1 MRSMLEPLSV
11 RLLAVLLL
19 LFGVVFT
26 FRDSLAQSTGL
37 FSAPWRA
44 YDVADYPH
52 FAPLAA
58 AYGDVDADGD
68 LDAVAAREY
77 WFSPG
82 IAVLLNRGDGT
93 FGPESLYHLGSS
105 MSVGDVK
112 LSDFDSD
119 GDLDAVTTVPG
130 NAGTDSRIALWRNNG
145 DATFSPAQLFAA
157 GPGPTGLVV
166 GDFNGDRFPDVI
178 TADNGYV
185 AGSNATISLLRHN
198 GLTGPQAGF
207 LAPQSTNVGDNCMR
221 LAAGDIDGDGD
232 LDLVVGRG
240 DTTGGPNGINVLTNN
255 GAGTFTVVQS
265 FTSAPGA
272 YRNSYAVQL
281 ADVDRDG
288 RLDLISGGAINSS
301 STYGVVAVR
310 RNEGG
315 TFGAPTLYALVSW
328 SFTPY
333 DIKAADVDGDGWLD
347 VLAATPS
354 GRAVD
359 GWNRLTNDRTGRF
372 GAPEFWHAAKWTYAV
387 DALDVDG
394 DGDRDV
400 LTVGHDSSVITVHL
414 NQDGQFVVPS
424 VYTTGTLSSGLE
436 EGDLDHDSDLDL
448 VTVGGSG
455 GQILRNQGNR
465 TFTVQQFSTPFRPTD
480 MILRDMNN
488 DGFLD
493 LVLREYDFA
502 VALNNGAGS
511 FQPAVITRVSATQAG
526 EVGAFDLDGDGDRD
540 IVATDPGP
548 AARVYLFRNLGDGVT
563 FTFANSFGGAGL
575 PFGVEG
581 GDVDHDGDIDLVI
594 QNALGITVYLGNNDF
609 TFSPE
614 PTGTPGYPFRLVDI
628 NADGDLDIVY
638 QQPQD
643 SFGTVFVGT
652 MLGFGDGGFD
662 RPWII
667 EGPSGLEA
675 SFRISSDL
683 DVQDVGG
690 DGVPDVALT
699 NNAPNDL
706 SIFLGNGNGTLRPH
720 DRYGAGYAA
729 AHTALGDF
737 DRDGEVDAAVSI
749 SLPPSGISS
758 GVVILYGAR
767 SVATVLPSRFAVTR
781 GAQTGGGLPDLFFSD
796 DTYVDVQA
804 RRATEIA
811 AASVE
816 IEIEGI
822 APTETPTS
830 LKFILEAGQSG
841 DPVLQRIE
849 LFNFQSGLWETVDER
864 TAPFGD
870 TTVSVVIG
878 TNPAR
883 FVQPGTRL
891 VRARIGYHD
900 RGVTFISWGARYDVT
915 KWEVGG

>member
-1 MRSMLEPLSV
+1 MLEPLSV
-11 RLLAVLLL
+11 RLLAVFLL

-37 FSAPWRA
+37 FSVPWRA

-68 LDAVAAREY
+68 IDAVAAREY

-82 IAVLLNRGDGT
+82 IAVLLNRGDGS
-93 FGPESLYHLGSS
+93 FGAEALYHLGSS
-105 MSVGDVK
+105 MSVGDVG
-112 LSDFDSD
+112 LADFDRD
-119 GDLDAVTTVPG
+119 GDLDALTTISG

-145 DATFSPAQLFAA
+145 DGTFAPAQLFAA
-157 GPGPTGLVV
+157 GPGPTGLVI
-166 GDFNGDRFPDVI
+166 GDFNADGFPDVV

-198 GLTGPQAGF
+198 GLTGAQAGF
-207 LAPQSTNVGDNCMR
+207 LAPQATVVGDNPMR
-221 LAAGDIDGDGD
+221 VDAADIDGDGD

-240 DTTGGPNGINVLTNN
+240 DTTGGANGINVLTNN
-255 GAGTFTVVQS
+255 GSGGFTMVQS
-265 FTSAPGA
+265 FLSVPGA

-315 TFGAPTLYALVSW
+315 TFGAPTLYALASW

-347 VLAATPS
+347 ILATTPS

-359 GWNRLTNDRTGRF
+359 GWNLLTNDRTGRF
-372 GAPEFWHAAKWTYAV
+372 GNAEFRHAAKWTYAV
-387 DALDVDG
+387 DAIDVDG

-400 LTVGHDSSVITVHL
+400 VTVGHDSSVITVHP
-414 NQDGQFVVPS
+414 NRNGQFVVPT
-424 VYTTGTLSSGLE
+424 VYAIGTLSSGLE
-436 EGDLDHDSDLDL
+436 EGDLDRDGDLDL
-448 VTVGGSG
+448 VAVGSSG
-455 GQILRNQGNR
+455 GQILRNQGNG
-465 TFTVQQFSTPFRPTD
+465 TFTVQQFSTPFVPSD

-502 VALNNGAGS
+502 VALNNRAGS
-511 FQPAVITRVSATQAG
+511 FQAPVVTRVGATQAG
-526 EVGAFDLDGDGDRD
+526 EIGAFDLDGDGDLD

-563 FTFANSFGGAGL
+563 FAFVTSIGGAGL
-575 PFGVEG
+575 PFGVDG
-581 GDVDHDGDIDLVI
+581 GDVDHDGDIDLMFD
-594 QNALGITVYLGNNDF
+594 NALGMTLYFGNNDF
-609 TFSPE
+609 TFAGPE

-662 RPWII
+662 RPRII
-667 EGPSGLEA
+667 EGPNGLEA
-675 SFRISSDL
+675 AFRISSDL
-683 DVQDVGG
+683 DVRDVDG
-690 DGVPDVALT
+690 DGKPDVVLT

-706 SIFLGNGNGTLRPH
+706 SIFLGNGDGTLRPH

-729 AHTALGDF
+729 GHTALGDF
-737 DRDGEVDAAVSI
+737 DRDGLVDAAVAI

-758 GVVILYGAR
+758 GAVVLYGAR
-767 SVATVLPSRFAVTR
+767 PMTTVFPARFTVTR
-781 GAQTGGGLPDLFFSD
+781 GAQTGGGLSALFFSD
-796 DTYVDVQA
+796 NSYVDVQA

-816 IEIEGI
+816 IEVEGV
-822 APTETPTS
+822 APTETPSS
-830 LKFILEAGQSG
+830 LKFTLEAGQSG

-849 LFNFQSGLWETVDER
+849 LFNFQSGLWEVVDER
-864 TAPFGD
+864 AAPFAD
-870 TTVSVVIG
+870 TTINLSIT
-878 TNPAR
+878 TNAGR

-891 VRARIGYHD
+891 MRARIGYHD